1 MSLEK
6 KRKILRKRLEMLRE
20 IDTDVE
26 ETGDLESDIR
36 RELSLSVALLTGY
49 HIWQMQSDFEKNG
62 PYKGPR
68 IKWWVRK
75 E

>member
-36 RELSLSVALLTGY
+36 RELS
-49 HIWQMQSDFEKNG
+49 
-62 PYKGPR
+62 
-68 IKWWVRK
+68 
-75 E
+75 